1 MDIPDGP
8 PGISVRATVPADY
21 DRIVAVADEW
31 WGRPVRQIL
40 PRLFLDHFHAT
51 SLVAERTGEGGDAW
65 DGEPVG
71 DAVLSGFV
79 VGFFSPSAAD
89 VAYIHFTG
97 VHPEFRGRG
106 LARVLYQRFFAL
118 AAADGRRVARAITS
132 PGNSGS
138 IAFHAA
144 MGFTVTGPV
153 PDYDGPGDLKMVFER
168 RLG

>member
-1 MDIPDGP
+1 MDISDAPA
-8 PGISVRATVPADY
+8 GISVRAAVPADY

-31 WGRPVRQIL
+31 WGRAVRQVL

-51 SLVAERTGEGGDAW
+51 SLVAERAGA
-65 DGEPVG
+65 
-71 DAVLSGFV
+71 LIGFV
-79 VGFFSPSAAD
+79 VGFFSPAAAD

-97 VHPEFRGRG
+97 VHPDFRGRG

-118 AAADGRRVARAITS
+118 AAADGRRVVDAITS
-132 PGNSGS
+132 PANHGS
-138 IAFHAA
+138 IAFHTA

-153 PDYDGPGDLKMVFER
+153 RDYDGPGDLKMVFER